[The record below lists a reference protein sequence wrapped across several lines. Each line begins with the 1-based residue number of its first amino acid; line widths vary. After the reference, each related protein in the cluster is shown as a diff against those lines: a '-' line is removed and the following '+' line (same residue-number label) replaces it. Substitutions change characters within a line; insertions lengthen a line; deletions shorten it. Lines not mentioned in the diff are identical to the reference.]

1 MNIIFA
7 TFLKDSKNFISYRFN
22 LFGETIV
29 ISTLITIIF
38 FISKI
43 FSESTSQYLLNY
55 GNNYFDFLF
64 TGMIVIFF
72 STRTI
77 SSIPFFISNMQM
89 LGMLE
94 KLVLKDKF
102 VLL

>member
-38 FISKI
+38 LY
-43 FSESTSQYLLNY
+43 QRYLVNLRLNTY
-55 GNNYFDFLF
+55 
-64 TGMIVIFF
+64 
-72 STRTI
+72 
-77 SSIPFFISNMQM
+77 
-89 LGMLE
+89 
-94 KLVLKDKF
+94 
-102 VLL
+102 